1 MIKVGKTL
9 DENAE
14 TFNQTVFSCREFRY
28 FFRKKRK
35 FLRQSFNNCKNSF
48 LKFFVYFL
56 TKFFFLKM
64 HLSVPGR
71 SLVSFLSTRMSVF
84 RLTAKLTAKMFCVCE
99 ECKCTWEMSTCERT
113 LKFLINKRGWSKRH
127 YSYKKACE
135 IFSASSTR
143 TNILIWRYVNEQI
156 L

>member
-1 MIKVGKTL
+1 MIKVGRTL

-14 TFNQTVFSCREFRY
+14 TFNQIVFSCREVI
-28 FFRKKRK
+28 FFGKSESLFGKV
-35 FLRQSFNNCKNSF
+35 STDNCKNSF
-48 LKFFVYFL
+48 LKFVYFL
-56 TKFFFLKM
+56 TKFSFLKV

-113 LKFLINKRGWSKRH
+113 LKFLINKRSWSKRH